1 MHEAH
6 FSIGLCSA
14 HYFFLF
20 FFTFLPFRAS
30 SLFAASAERR
40 MVGQKNAK
48 GNRFWSI
55 AIEIFQHF
63 ARFVSILP
71 VHLCLNII
79 LLGLVNGN
87 LSLKLAQEL
96 RSFTSIDYHQRLR
109 FVNLFAI
116 FFVFMLQICEFV

>member
-55 AIEIFQHF
+55 TIEIFQHF
-63 ARFVSILP
+63 ARFVSRF
-71 VHLCLNII
+71 
-79 LLGLVNGN
+79 
-87 LSLKLAQEL
+87 A
-96 RSFTSIDYHQRLR
+96 RSF
-109 FVNLFAI
+109 
-116 FFVFMLQICEFV
+116 VFEYNPSWLGKW